1 MKFFSMNASQ
11 PVAGAWSLPAR
22 VQVKKFRLPVPAPS
36 LRVPVTRANRDRLR
50 ALRAAEA
57 QAWAAVHAAD
67 VDVTEELS
75 LPE

>member
-22 VQVKKFRLPVPAPS
+22 LQVKKFRLPVPSPS
-36 LRVPVTRANRDRLR
+36 LRVPVTRANRERLR

-57 QAWAAVHAAD
+57 QAWNGPSVAD
-67 VDVTEELS
+67 ATGELS

>member
-1 MKFFSMNASQ
+1 MNASQ

-22 VQVKKFRLPVPAPS
+22 VQVRKFRLPLPAPS
-36 LRVPVTRANRDRLR
+36 LRVPVTRENRERLR

-57 QAWAAVHAAD
+57 QAWTAPRAAEAA
-67 VDVTEELS
+67 TELA